1 MQLSSEWIECMSVS
15 PDGRYLAV
23 GSHDNYIYILEN
35 NEKKYTLK
43 GHNSFIVCLDW
54 SIDGKYL
61 RSNCG
66 AHEVLYWA
74 ANDSMGFLQDKN
86 GRSNTRGVT
95 WATKHTKFGWCVEGI
110 FPVGC
115 DGTHINGVDG
125 SHDGM
130 LVATGDDFGLVNI
143 FRDPCR
149 NGSKPLSLRGH
160 SEHVVRVA
168 FSPDDQY
175 LFSVGGYDQTLM

>member
-1 MQLSSEWIECMSVS
+1 MEFS
-15 PDGRYLAV
+15 PDGKYLAV
-23 GSHDNYIYILEN
+23 GSHDNNIYIFEGMQC
-35 NEKKYTLK
+35 KFTLK
-43 GHNSFIVCLDW
+43 GHNSFIVALDW
-54 SIDGKYL
+54 SIDSSFI

-74 ANDSMGFLQDKN
+74 ATESGFTQDKN
-86 GRSNTRGVT
+86 GKSNTKGVT
-95 WATKHTKFGWCVEGI
+95 WATKHSKFGWCVDGI
-110 FPVGC
+110 FPKGC
-115 DGTHINGVDG
+115 DGTHINGVSG
-125 SHDGM
+125 SNDGM

-168 FSPDDQY
+168 FSKDDQY
-175 LFSVGGYDQTLM
+175 IFSVGGYDQTLM

>member
-1 MQLSSEWIECMSVS
+1 MEFS
-15 PDGRYLAV
+15 PDGKYLAV
-23 GSHDNYIYILEN
+23 GSHDNNIYIFEGMQC
-35 NEKKYTLK
+35 KFTLK
-43 GHNSFIVCLDW
+43 GHNSFIVALDW
-54 SIDGKYL
+54 SIDSSFI

-74 ANDSMGFLQDKN
+74 ASESGFTQDKN
-86 GRSNTRGVT
+86 GKSNTKGVT
-95 WATKHTKFGWCVEGI
+95 WATKHTKFGWCVDGI
-110 FPVGC
+110 FPKGC
-115 DGTHINGVDG
+115 DGTHINGVSG
-125 SHDGM
+125 SNDGM

-168 FSPDDQY
+168 FSKDDQY
-175 LFSVGGYDQTLM
+175 IFSVGGYDQTLM

>member
-1 MQLSSEWIECMSVS
+1 MEGTS
-15 PDGRYLAV
+15 
-23 GSHDNYIYILEN
+23 
-35 NEKKYTLK
+35 KKFTLK
-43 GHNSFIVCLDW
+43 GHNSFIVNIDW
-54 SIDGKYL
+54 SIDGAYL

-66 AHEVLYWA
+66 AHEVLYWTVSDA
-74 ANDSMGFLQDKN
+74 GAQQDKN

-95 WATKHTKFGWCVEGI
+95 WATKHTKFSWNVEGI
-110 FPVGC
+110 FPAGC

-125 SHDGM
+125 SHDGT
-130 LVATGDDFGLVNI
+130 LIATGDDFGLVNI

-168 FSPDDQY
+168 FSPNDDY
-175 LFSVGGYDQTLM
+175 IFSVGGYDQTLMQWRRC